1 MNLRDLQLIADK
13 GVILN
18 RMHTVRGDLYRCL
31 YTGGLIHQLR
41 HKEVINL
48 IKTLYPENTPLLEE
62 DYKAILKA
70 IEILQ

>member
-18 RMHTVRGDLYRCL
+18 RMQTVRGYL

-41 HKEVINL
+41 HKGVINL
-48 IKTLYPENTPLLEE
+48 INTLYPENTPLLEE

>member
-18 RMHTVRGDLYRCL
+18 RMQTVRGYL

>member
-1 MNLRDLQLIADK
+1 MNLREWQLIVDK

-18 RMHTVRGDLYRCL
+18 RMQTVRGYL

>member
-1 MNLRDLQLIADK
+1 MNLRDLQLIVDK

-18 RMHTVRGDLYRCL
+18 RMQTVRGYL

>member
-18 RMHTVRGDLYRCL
+18 RMQTVRGYL

-48 IKTLYPENTPLLEE
+48 IKTLYPENTPLFEE

>member
-18 RMHTVRGDLYRCL
+18 RMQTQTVRGYL

-62 DYKAILKA
+62 DYKVILKA

>member
-1 MNLRDLQLIADK
+1 MNLRDWQLIVDK

-18 RMHTVRGDLYRCL
+18 RMQTVRGYL

>member
-18 RMHTVRGDLYRCL
+18 RMQTVRGYL

-41 HKEVINL
+41 HNEVINL

>member
-18 RMHTVRGDLYRCL
+18 RMQTVRGYL
-31 YTGGLIHQLR
+31 YTGWLIHQLR

>member
-18 RMHTVRGDLYRCL
+18 LMQTVRGYL